1 MNFVE
6 AIKSGFNKYVTFSGR
21 AARSEYWY
29 WTLFAII
36 ADIVAAIIDAFV
48 ALGFVGLVVSL
59 ALLLPSI
66 AVAIRRPHDLDRTG
80 WWLLLAFTGIGA
92 IVLLVWDC
100 MKAPQDRFASAPIR
114 SGPDAD
120 LQPARM
126 SLIASS
132 LPNR

>member
-48 ALGFVGLVVSL
+48 ASGFVGL
-59 ALLLPSI
+59 
-66 AVAIRRPHDLDRTG
+66 G
-80 WWLLLAFTGIGA
+80 GILG
-92 IVLLVWDC
+92 
-100 MKAPQDRFASAPIR
+100 ASAAQHCRRDKTAAR
-114 SGPDAD
+114 S
-120 LQPARM
+120 
-126 SLIASS
+126 
-132 LPNR
+132 

>member
-36 ADIVAAIIDAFV
+36 ADIVAAIINVFV

-66 AVAIRRPHDLDRTG
+66 AVAIRRLHDLDRTG

-100 MKAPQDRFASAPIR
+100 MKGTTGSNRFGADPL
-114 SGPDAD
+114 GPDAD